1 MPSWRAEDAWKPEI
15 NMFARIRGSRN
26 FVQLLGIV
34 TVSEVDHTIAGV
46 VMQLGCT
53 DLQSLLVRI
62 EYAPPYLF
70 S

>member
-1 MPSWRAEDAWKPEI
+1 
-15 NMFARIRGSRN
+15 
-26 FVQLLGIV
+26 
-34 TVSEVDHTIAGV
+34 